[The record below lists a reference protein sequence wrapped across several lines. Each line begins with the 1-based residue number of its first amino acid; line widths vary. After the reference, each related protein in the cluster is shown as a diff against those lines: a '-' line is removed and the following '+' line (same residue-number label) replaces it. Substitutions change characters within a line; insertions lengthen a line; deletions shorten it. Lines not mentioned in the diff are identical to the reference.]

1 MRSVRKHATVSETNE
16 HIVEVNVGASRYPV
30 IIGPGRLNRLGTLL
44 RERFKVRNV
53 AVITDE
59 NVGPLHADTALDSLR
74 QADFEPTLLTVPAG
88 DATKCLD
95 VVSGLYDK
103 LAELKIDRS
112 CPVVALGGG
121 VIGDLTGFVAATW
134 MRGVGFVQCPT
145 TLEADVDASVGGKTG
160 VNHASGKNLIGA
172 FYQPKFVLI
181 DTDTLST
188 LDPRDGRAGS
198 AESIKHAIIRDADF
212 MTWHEKNADAI
223 RACKPGIRTE
233 LIARNVQIKADVVAE
248 DERETTGIRALLNF
262 GHTAGHA
269 IETAMARRG
278 DPWRHGEAVAVGMVA
293 AAEMSVVSGRLDQA
307 SADRIAAG
315 IEKLGLPI
323 TAPLADARDELMD
336 LMRLDKKVAAGKI
349 RFTLI
354 DAIGKAKLYDDI
366 KPEWINAGLD
376 RVLVSG

>member
-1 MRSVRKHATVSETNE
+1 MSTTKER
-16 HIVEVNVGASRYPV
+16 IVEVNAGQGSYPV
-30 IIGPGRLNRLGTLL
+30 IIGPGRLSRLGTLL

-53 AVITDE
+53 AVITDA
-59 NVGPLHADTALDSLR
+59 NVGPLHADKALDSLR
-74 QADFEPTLLTVPAG
+74 GADFDPTLLTVPAG
-88 DATKCLD
+88 DATKCLE
-95 VVSGLYDK
+95 VVSGLYDR
-103 LAELKIDRS
+103 LAELRIDRS
-112 CPVVALGGG
+112 CPIVALGGG
-121 VIGDLTGFVAATW
+121 VIGDLAGFVAATW

-160 VNHASGKNLIGA
+160 VNHASGKNLIGS

-188 LDPRDGRAGS
+188 LDPRDFRAGS
-198 AESIKHAIIRDADF
+198 AESIKHAVIRDADF
-212 MTWHEKNADAI
+212 MTWHEENADAI
-223 RACKPGIRTE
+223 RTCKTGIRVE
-233 LIARNVQIKADVVAE
+233 LVARNIQIKADVVAE
-248 DERETTGIRALLNF
+248 DERETAGIRALLNF
-262 GHTAGHA
+262 GHTIGHT

-293 AAEMSVVSGRLDQA
+293 AAEMSVVSGLLDKA

-323 TAPLADARDELMD
+323 TASLADARTELMD

-354 DAIGKAKLYDDI
+354 DAIGQATLYDDI
-366 KPEWINAGLD
+366 QTNWINAGLD
-376 RVLVSG
+376 RVLV